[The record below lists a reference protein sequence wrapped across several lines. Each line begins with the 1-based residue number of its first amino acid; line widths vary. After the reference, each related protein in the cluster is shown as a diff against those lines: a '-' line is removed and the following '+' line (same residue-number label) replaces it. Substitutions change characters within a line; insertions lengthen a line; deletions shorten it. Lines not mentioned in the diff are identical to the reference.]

1 MENTLIAQENGV
13 ATNSKTVEDFRKK
26 LQGLTDLL
34 NRKPNPYEIK
44 KTPDGKANSIP
55 ISFIEM
61 SLDEIF
67 FGLWETDNFKWNVVA
82 NEIVGSID
90 LIVTHP
96 ITGKVMKR
104 VGAAAIQIMVD
115 KAPENLVGS
124 DRNKWALNLENK
136 KPNALDMGFPKLK
149 AECLKN
155 AAQSLGKLFGRDLNR
170 KDTDEY
176 NPLIQEPVLIE
187 ELQALYDEKKARI
200 PSESVE
206 DIERIIN
213 SKEEPNYKK
222 LHKYLKSL

>member
-1 MENTLIAQENGV
+1 MENTLIAQDNGV
-13 ATNSKTVEDFRKK
+13 AVNSKTVEDFRKK
-26 LQGLTDLL
+26 LQNLTDLL
-34 NRKPNPYEIK
+34 NRKPNPSEIK

-67 FGLWETDNFKWNVVA
+67 FGLWETDNFKWNTVA
-82 NEIVGSID
+82 NEIVGSIN

-115 KAPENLVGS
+115 KAPETLVGS

-136 KPNALDMGFPKLK
+136 KPNALDLGFPKLK

-187 ELQALYDEKKARI
+187 ELQALYDEKKDRI
-200 PSESVE
+200 PSNSIEN
-206 DIERIIN
+206 IERIIDN
-213 SKEEPNYKK
+213 KEEPNYKK